1 MIVYIKA
8 QENENSGMSSNGR
21 NVDAVSACPKA
32 IKDENTHS
40 DLIV

>member
-1 MIVYIKA
+1 MRTAVQA
-8 QENENSGMSSNGR
+8 ATVENVN
-21 NVDAVSACPKA
+21 AVSACPKA